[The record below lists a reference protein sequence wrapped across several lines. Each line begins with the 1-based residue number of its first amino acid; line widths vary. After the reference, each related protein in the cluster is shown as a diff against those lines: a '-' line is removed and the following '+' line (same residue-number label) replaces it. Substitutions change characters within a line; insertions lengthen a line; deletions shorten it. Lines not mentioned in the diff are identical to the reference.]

1 MYDDFFNNIKIEYDE
16 LTNVYDRHVIT
27 SYMDYLLTKNI
38 PFTFAILDID
48 NFKFIN
54 DTYGHLVGDE
64 VLKEVAKSINEVSK
78 DFGILGRYGGD
89 EFIFV
94 FPNVVEYQ
102 ESWEYGLKLLKSPE
116 HLILDGLPNVSIT
129 YTMGL
134 SRFPI
139 DSTNSDEL
147 FELADKALY
156 RGKIKGRNCFIIY
169 LAEKHKD
176 IDVLNKRDKIYSP
189 IYLNNKIYNMLNASN
204 NLDEALQNTI
214 SFIGS
219 SLMIDHVCFEQGNEL
234 KHHYFHPLSKKFDGY
249 IPFGY
254 DNVISRMDTNGFFCK
269 NVIESKYDKEDILFN
284 KFKEQSIYSSVI
296 CDVKAYNKHFGFL
309 RAEMTAVDTGRIWQQ
324 QDLVVLINF
333 ANILGLLFYIK
344 ELENK

>member
-1 MYDDFFNNIKIEYDE
+1 MYDEFFNTIKIEYDE
-16 LTNVYDRHVIT
+16 LTNVYDRHVVT
-27 SYMDYLLTKNI
+27 SFMDYLLTKKI

-54 DTYGHLVGDE
+54 DTYGHLAGDE
-64 VLKEVAKSINEVSK
+64 VLKDVAKSIEEVSK
-78 DFGILGRYGGD
+78 DFGVVGRYGGD

-94 FPNVVEYQ
+94 FPNVEEYNAA
-102 ESWEYGLKLLKSPE
+102 WECGLKLLKSPE
-116 HLILDGLPNVSIT
+116 KLIIDSLPNVNIT

-134 SRFPI
+134 SRFPL

-169 LAEKHKD
+169 LAEKHKN

-189 IYLNNKIYNMLNASN
+189 IYLNNKIYNMLNSTQN
-204 NLDEALQNTI
+204 FDEALQNTI

-219 SLMIDHVCFEQGNEL
+219 SLMIDHICFEKGEEL
-234 KHHYFHPLSKKFDGY
+234 KYHYYHPLSKKFDGY
-249 IPFGY
+249 KPFGY
-254 DNVISRMDTNGFFCK
+254 DNVISKMDVNGFFYK
-269 NVIESKYDKEDILFN
+269 NVIDDKYDQEDTLIKE
-284 KFKEQSIYSSVI
+284 FKEQSIYSSVI

-309 RAEMTAVDTGRIWQQ
+309 RAEMTAVNTGRIWQQ
-324 QDLVVLINF
+324 QDLVILINF

>member
-1 MYDDFFNNIKIEYDE
+1 MHEEFFNNIKIEYDE

-27 SYMDYLLTKNI
+27 AYMEYLLTKKI
-38 PFTFAILDID
+38 PFTFSILDVD

-64 VLKEVAKSINEVSK
+64 VLKAVAKSIKEVSK
-78 DFGILGRYGGD
+78 DFGVVGRYGGD

-94 FPNVVEYQ
+94 FPNVTEYK
-102 ESWEYGLKLLKSPE
+102 EVWTYGLQILKSSQN
-116 HLILDGLPNVSIT
+116 LMVSALPNVSIT
-129 YTMGL
+129 YTIGL
-134 SRFPI
+134 SRSPI

-147 FELADKALY
+147 LELADKALY
-156 RGKIKGRNCFIIY
+156 RGKIKGRNCFIVY

-189 IYLNNKIYNMLNASN
+189 IYLNNKIYNLLNSTN
-204 NLDEALQNTI
+204 NLDEAIQNTI

-249 IPFGY
+249 APFGY
-254 DNVISRMDTNGFFCK
+254 DSIISRMDVNGFFCK
-269 NVIESKYDKEDILFN
+269 NVIEKKYDKDDELFK

-296 CDVKAYNKHFGFL
+296 CEVKAYDKHFGFI

-324 QDLVVLINF
+324 NDLVVLINF
-333 ANILGLLFYIK
+333 ANLLGLLLYIQ
-344 ELENK
+344 ELKNK

>member
-1 MYDDFFNNIKIEYDE
+1 MHEEFFSTTKIEYDE
-16 LTNVYDRHVIT
+16 LTGLYDRHVVT

-54 DTYGHLVGDE
+54 DTYGHLNGDE
-64 VLKEVAKSINEVSK
+64 VLKVVAKSIQEESK
-78 DFGILGRYGGD
+78 DFGIVGRYGGD
-89 EFIFV
+89 EFIFI
-94 FPNVVEYQ
+94 FPEKSEYN
-102 ESWEYGLKLLKSPE
+102 EVWHCGLKILKSTMD
-116 HLILDGLPNVSIT
+116 LYVKALPDTTIT
-129 YTMGL
+129 YTMGI
-134 SRFPI
+134 SRSPI

-169 LAEKHKD
+169 LPEKHKN

-189 IYLNNKIYNMLNASN
+189 TYLNNKVYNLLIGSKDLDSAIQNA
-204 NLDEALQNTI
+204 I

-219 SLMIDHVCFEQGNEL
+219 SLMIDHICFEVGNEL
-234 KHHYFHPLSKKFDGY
+234 KYHYYHPLSKKFDGY
-249 IPFGY
+249 EPFGA
-254 DNVISRMDTNGFFCK
+254 DAILPQMDSNGFFLQ
-269 NVIESKYDKEDILFN
+269 NVIKSKYNETNVLYEKFN
-284 KFKEQSIYSSVI
+284 KQSIYSSVI
-296 CDVKAYNKHFGFL
+296 CQVKAPGYQFGFL

-333 ANILGLLFYIK
+333 SNLLGLLLYIK
-344 ELENK
+344 DKNK